1 MDTTNSEPKEPI
13 KAIEP
18 PKEYHE
24 KSPVHT
30 TVNVFSRCSFWDL
43 LITPTISG
51 IKCNRFIQRLYKFC
65 VQVVNQL
72 YVHPAG
78 LWIILSSL
86 FAIFIGVPLLHKMAT
101 WILDL
106 SMSILLLIS
115 GAVLAFG
122 CYVVWKGM
130 MNHETCQSE
139 SDNTGG
145 EEKEEKGGMEDIHV
159 LAEALV
165 GEKDHKA
172 SELGKAA
179 CTCDGAKVAKNIGQG
194 NTDIK
199 DAGVGKV
206 ENKKHVRVLA
216 EATAGNV
223 VEATGTGKVEDK
235 KDTKVVSEA
244 PGGNGVQESVLVKVA
259 EEDNGKGAKEVAA
272 RRHDPKKSWLGKRAV

>member
-1 MDTTNSEPKEPI
+1 MDTTNSEPKETI
-13 KAIEP
+13 KAIET
-18 PKEYHE
+18 PKKCHE
-24 KSPVHT
+24 ESPVHT
-30 TVNVFSRCSFWDL
+30 TVNVSSRCSFWDL

-115 GAVLAFG
+115 GAFLAFG
-122 CYVVWKGM
+122 CNFVWKGM
-130 MNHETCQSE
+130 MNHETCQFE

-172 SELGKAA
+172 FELGKAA
-179 CTCDGAKVAKNIGQG
+179 CTCDGVKVVKN
-194 NTDIK
+194 
-199 DAGVGKV
+199 VGEGKKEIEDGGSRKV
-206 ENKKHVRVLA
+206 EDMNAVKVLA

-223 VEATGTGKVEDK
+223 VEDTVTRKVEDR
-235 KDTKVVSEA
+235 KDQKVVSESSD
-244 PGGNGVQESVLVKVA
+244 GNGGKQSASGKAAEKDNVKAV
-259 EEDNGKGAKEVAA
+259 KGVAA
-272 RRHDPKKSWLGKRAV
+272 RGNDSKKSWLGKRAV